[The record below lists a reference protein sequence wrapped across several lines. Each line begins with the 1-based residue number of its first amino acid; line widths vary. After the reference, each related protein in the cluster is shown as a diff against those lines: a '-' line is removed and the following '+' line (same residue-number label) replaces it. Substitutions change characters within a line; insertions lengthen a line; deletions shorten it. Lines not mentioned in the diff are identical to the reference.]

1 MFLGNQ
7 MVRELDLKDGDENM
21 AIDTQFQTL

>member
-7 MVRELDLKDGDENM
+7 MVRELDLKDGDEST
-21 AIDTQFQTL
+21 AIDTQIQTF